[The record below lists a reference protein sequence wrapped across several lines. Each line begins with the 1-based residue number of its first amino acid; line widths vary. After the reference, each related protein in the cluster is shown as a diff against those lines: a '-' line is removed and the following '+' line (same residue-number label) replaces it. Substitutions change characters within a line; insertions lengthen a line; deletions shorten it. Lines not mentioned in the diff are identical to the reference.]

1 MIPQHIKDTIMSE
14 DTCNRLMN
22 EFVHVIKSEIRRIE
36 SSLYDVI
43 QSSESIKRKEIDI
56 EELNKMI
63 EFIKSEDLYDAMD
76 LTTFYKIDG

>member
-22 EFVHVIKSEIRRIE
+22 EFVHVIKSEIRR
-36 SSLYDVI
+36 
-43 QSSESIKRKEIDI
+43 
-56 EELNKMI
+56 
-63 EFIKSEDLYDAMD
+63 SEDLYDAMD